1 MEESCCQPFE
11 QIKMNNFWLQEVRP
25 EIIHYYDYQRNLIS
39 EISRKLDYFLFSDL
53 KHNMQY
59 IKITQE
65 RKKGILR

>member
-1 MEESCCQPFE
+1 
-11 QIKMNNFWLQEVRP
+11 MNNFWLQEVRP

-59 IKITQE
+59 IKIT
-65 RKKGILR
+65 